1 MVLELRTVRGYRTT
15 LDRSGLALGVGGVL
29 GGVFALV
36 LALAGGTR
44 SPIGLATMLVG
55 GSFVTTTLIV
65 ATAGPLWLLCHVLR
79 WRGPVAAALVGAL
92 AGFVLFLAGQTYGF
106 GLYAMPATD
115 PRTLLFRWLSG
126 AATSVPIALVAAG
139 IGLIMWR
146 VAYRRVA

>member
-1 MVLELRTVRGYRTT
+1 MVLELLTLRGYRTT

-44 SPIGLATMLVG
+44 SPLELAMMLIG
-55 GSFVTTTLIV
+55 GSFVTTMLIV
-65 ATAGPLWLLCHVLR
+65 AAAGPFWLLCHALR

-92 AGFVLFLAGQTYGF
+92 VGFVPILSGQTYGF

-126 AATSVPIALVAAG
+126 AATSVPMALVAAG
-139 IGLIMWR
+139 IGLAMWR
-146 VAYRRVA
+146 VAYRRVV